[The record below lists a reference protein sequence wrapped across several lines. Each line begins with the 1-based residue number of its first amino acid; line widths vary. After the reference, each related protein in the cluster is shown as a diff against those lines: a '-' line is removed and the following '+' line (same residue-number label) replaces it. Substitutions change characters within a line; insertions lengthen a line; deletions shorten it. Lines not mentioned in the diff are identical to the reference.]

1 MTLNFRFVKFL
12 RLPPRGCSFAGAAR
26 AAAMTTAT
34 KNVFRQKSA
43 LASSAEMLRDVKS
56 FEDVPSPPGL
66 PIFGH
71 LHLIM
76 KKENAENM
84 VGFFNGLQA
93 KYGNIVRPL

>member
-1 MTLNFRFVKFL
+1 MFPAQIRNVLISCDRN
-12 RLPPRGCSFAGAAR
+12 
-26 AAAMTTAT
+26 TAT
-34 KNVFRQKSA
+34 KCILRQKSA
-43 LASSAEMLRDVKS
+43 LASSAEMLDDVKS

-93 KYGNIVRPL
+93 KYGNIVRFELSTFEPSS